1 MGGRGKIHLIGMGG
15 ISMSGIASILLDLGY
30 EVSGSDL
37 KDSSLLHLLEKKG
50 AKVFVG
56 HDANNLDHPDEVVI
70 TSAIPPTNVELV
82 KAKEQGIPIVK
93 RAQMIARL
101 MELKKGIAIAGTHG
115 KTTTTSMVSLI
126 LDKAGL
132 KPTIL
137 VGGEL
142 TDIGGNAKL
151 GGGEYLVTEA
161 DESDGSFLY
170 YEPLISVVTNIEP
183 DHMDYYGT
191 EENLR
196 NTFAEFLKKVPDHG
210 AKIVCWDDPVIR
222 SLVDPTEPNVITYGT
237 REDSIIRI
245 SDVKFETDHTD
256 IQVQY
261 RGTNLGKVRLRVPG
275 MHNVL
280 NAMAALGVGL
290 FLGMS
295 FEQATQFLGEF
306 GGVHRRFDIK
316 GLVNDI
322 LVVDDYGH
330 HPTEIKATLK
340 AAKQRRRK
348 RTICVFQPHRYSR
361 TLHLKEEF
369 SQSFSDADVIILTG
383 VYSAGEAPISGV
395 DGKMIAELT
404 ERYENRPVTYFST
417 LEEIPEYLAK
427 IAVPGDLV
435 LTLGAGDVYKVG
447 ERLVKILENSCL
459 DSK

>member
-37 KDSSLLHLLEKKG
+37 KDSSLLRLLENKG
-50 AKVFVG
+50 ARVFVG
-56 HDANNLDHPDEVVI
+56 HDAGNLDHPDEVVI
-70 TSAIPPTNVELV
+70 TSAIPPTNVELT

-101 MELKKGIAIAGTHG
+101 MEFKKGIAIAGTHG

-126 LDKAGL
+126 LDKGGL

-170 YEPLISVVTNIEP
+170 YEPLISIVTNIEP

-191 EENLR
+191 EENLKK
-196 NTFAEFLKKVPDHG
+196 TFVEFLKKVPEQG
-210 AKIVCWDDPVIR
+210 AKIVCWDDPVVR
-222 SLVDPTEPNVITYGT
+222 SLVDPTEANVITYGT
-237 REDSIIRI
+237 REDSMIRI
-245 SDVKFETDHTD
+245 RDVKFEADYSD
-256 IQVQY
+256 ISIQY
-261 RGTNLGKVRLRVPG
+261 NGDELGNIRLQVPG

-290 FLGMS
+290 FLGMRFS
-295 FEQATQFLGEF
+295 DIARYLGEF

-316 GLVNDI
+316 GWVNEI

-330 HPTEIKATLK
+330 HPTEVKATLK
-340 AAKQRRRK
+340 AARQRGRK
-348 RTICVFQPHRYSR
+348 RVICVFQPHRYSR
-361 TLHLKEEF
+361 TLHLKEAF
-369 SQSFSDADVIILTG
+369 SQSFSDADVIIMTG
-383 VYSAGEAPISGV
+383 VYGAGEAPIPGI
-395 DGKMIAELT
+395 DGQLLAGMT
-404 ERYENRPVTYFST
+404 EQYEKRTVTYFPT
-417 LEEIPEYLAK
+417 LDGIPEYLANV
-427 IAVPGDLV
+427 AEPGDLV

-447 ERLVKILENSCL
+447 ERLVKLLEQSYP

>member
-37 KDSSLLHLLEKKG
+37 KDSSLLRLLEKKG
-50 AKVFVG
+50 ATVFVG
-56 HDANNLDHPDEVVI
+56 HDASNLDHPNEVVI

-126 LDKAGL
+126 LDKGGFN
-132 KPTIL
+132 PTIL

-170 YEPLISVVTNIEP
+170 YQPLISVVTNIEP

-191 EENLR
+191 EENLQ
-196 NTFAEFLKKVPDHG
+196 NTFAEFLRKVPQNG
-210 AKIVCWDDPVIR
+210 AKIVCWDDPVVR
-222 SLVDPTEPNVITYGT
+222 ALADPTEANLITYGT
-237 REDSIIRI
+237 RADSTIRI
-245 SDVKFETDHTD
+245 ADVIFAPAYTD
-256 IQVQY
+256 IRVQY
-261 RGTNLGKVRLRVPG
+261 RGKELGTVRLRVPG

-290 FLGMS
+290 ALGME
-295 FEQATQFLGEF
+295 FEQVSRYLSEF
-306 GGVHRRFDIK
+306 RGVHRRFEIK
-316 GLVNDI
+316 GYVNEI
-322 LVVDDYGH
+322 TVVDDYGH
-330 HPTEIKATLK
+330 HPTEIKATLQ
-340 AAKQRRRK
+340 AAKQRGRG
-348 RTICVFQPHRYSR
+348 RTVCVFQPHRYSR
-361 TLHLKEEF
+361 TLHLKKEF

-383 VYSAGEAPISGV
+383 IYAASEIPIPGV
-395 DGKMIAELT
+395 DGKSLAELT
-404 ERYENRPVTYFST
+404 ERYEHRPVTYFPT
-417 LEEIPEYLAK
+417 LEGIPEHLAA
-427 IAVPGDLV
+427 IAQPGDLV

-447 ERLVKILENSCL
+447 ERLVEILEHSYPG
-459 DSK
+459 SK